1 MSNKYKEN
9 EGNADEIHH
18 ELAHPWQTGCC
29 PDVCTA
35 TSPSEDREKGRVS
48 HSTGEDLR
56 QYNHCERQC
65 QDLWKT
71 RIDLPFGSGIP
82 VLGI

>member
-29 PDVCTA
+29 PDIYTA
-35 TSPSEDREKGRVS
+35 TSPGEDREKGRVS

-56 QYNHCERQC
+56 
-65 QDLWKT
+65 
-71 RIDLPFGSGIP
+71 
-82 VLGI
+82 